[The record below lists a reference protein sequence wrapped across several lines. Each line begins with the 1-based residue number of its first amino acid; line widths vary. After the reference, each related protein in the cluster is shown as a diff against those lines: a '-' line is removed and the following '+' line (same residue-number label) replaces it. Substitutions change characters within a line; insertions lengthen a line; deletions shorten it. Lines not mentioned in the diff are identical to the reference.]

1 MRSTEREF
9 VELLPA
15 TALSGWPFRA
25 IQRWLAPTADIKQV
39 SIGKPQAGGGD
50 QAVRSMWMWCFSEQW
65 WGNKY
70 GKSEHGKATNIVNKV
85 TRSKQ
90 PNFEDLESWQLS
102 LAVHSPTVLS
112 GFLTAQITNQHQV
125 FFSTLPRWK
134 RLPVQHCTS
143 ISGQKKG
150 WPSLLQKKFSVHF
163 HLHPGYGVRPW
174 YVQWFCP
181 KGTKNQVYHSIS
193 VSGFAG
199 ALRHCQQFH
208 WDVSPNSNGWSSR
221 SLIEI
226 AIFACTVPV
235 YPCTPIVG
243 QLHLLSSLEIRFCS
257 EVWPEHCQTLDKI
270 LLGGQ
275 GNRATNPWVKLTDGP
290 LKWLYYSYII
300 YLQIL
305 QQSLKQCCIAKSATN
320 NCLCG
325 DMADVS
331 HIWTLLLG
339 CRAFAFLVAWEKP
352 PANTELSH

>member
-9 VELLPA
+9 VERLPA

-102 LAVHSPTVLS
+102 LAIHSPTVLS

-199 ALRHCQQFH
+199 ALALSAVPLGCFTKFQWMIITLPH
-208 WDVSPNSNGWSSR
+208 WDRNFCLYSTG
-221 SLIEI
+221 
-226 AIFACTVPV
+226 VPV
-235 YPCTPIVG
+235 YP
-243 QLHLLSSLEIRFCS
+243 
-257 EVWPEHCQTLDKI
+257 HCWT
-270 LLGGQ
+270 
-275 GNRATNPWVKLTDGP
+275 
-290 LKWLYYSYII
+290 
-300 YLQIL
+300 
-305 QQSLKQCCIAKSATN
+305 IAS
-320 NCLCG
+320 
-325 DMADVS
+325 
-331 HIWTLLLG
+331 
-339 CRAFAFLVAWEKP
+339 AFLVGNTILFRGLARALSDFGQDSTWWSRKQGNKP
-352 PANTELSH
+352 MSQVDRWTAEVTIL